1 MLSFQWKKLGVIAGL
16 SLSLVAAG
24 CGQADANDTSN
35 NAKESTTNESEEM
48 DYTITGLEPGAGQ
61 TELNDQ
67 AIDEY
72 ESLAGWEQ
80 ETSSTGAMLSALDKA
95 IENEEPIMIT
105 AWSPHYM
112 FAKWDIKY
120 LEDPKGV
127 FGEEIYAATLV
138 REGLR
143 DDMPTAYTLMERF
156 NWDISEVDSALLK
169 AEEEQLEM
177 DVIAAQWIDE
187 NEDTVSEWTEGIET
201 VDGTSMELAAT
212 TWDDALFTA
221 NVAKIV
227 LEQQGFDV
235 TLTPVDP
242 AILFESIA
250 SGDVDATLSPWLP
263 TTHGALYEE
272 YEGEFED
279 IGKNIEGGKL
289 GLAVPSYMEADSL
302 EDFEPAE

>member
-1 MLSFQWKKLGVIAGL
+1 MGVIAGL

-24 CGQADANDTSN
+24 CGQDANHTSN
-35 NAKESTTNESEEM
+35 NASGDEITSVSEEM

-80 ETSSTGAMLSALDKA
+80 ETSSTGAMLSALDTA

-120 LEDPKGV
+120 LEDPQGV
-127 FGEEIYAATLV
+127 FGEEICTATLV
-138 REGLR
+138 RESLQ
-143 DDMPTAYTLMERF
+143 DELPTAYTLMERF
-156 NWDISEVDSALLK
+156 NWDISDVDAALLK

-177 DVIAAQWIDE
+177 DVIAQQWIDE
-187 NEDTVSEWTEGIET
+187 NGETVAEWTKGIET
-201 VDGTSMELAAT
+201 VDGTSMVLAAT

-221 NVAKIV
+221 NIAKIV
-227 LEQQGFDV
+227 LEQQGFSV
-235 TLTPVDP
+235 TLTPIDP

-250 SGDVDATLSPWLP
+250 SGDADATLSPWLP

-279 IGKNIEGGKL
+279 IGKNIEDGKL
-289 GLAVPSYMEADSL
+289 GLAVPSYMEIDSL
-302 EDFEPAE
+302 EEFEPVE

>member
-112 FAKWDIKY
+112 SAKWDIKY

-250 SGDVDATLSPWLP
+250 SGDADATLSPWLP

>member
-250 SGDVDATLSPWLP
+250 SGDADATLSPWLP